1 VSDQE
6 NLPAQRTTPD
16 EVEHLGMILSRC
28 GQLVTG
34 QDLLRRGGRY
44 RLVDRTL
51 LMKEVLRLVEVFVED
66 RVRQAKSHMRGLLE
80 RREGDAREEG
90 RMRVLVS
97 LAELGDLVDSIVES
111 IANETGTAAT
121 KALDK
126 RLDRIFRSYGFDRT
140 ETVGKAFDPALHE
153 AIDERSEEGVAAGT
167 ILEELNRGYRKG
179 EYVLRVARVVV
190 AS

>member
-1 VSDQE
+1 
-6 NLPAQRTTPD
+6 
-16 EVEHLGMILSRC
+16 MILSRC

-179 EYVLRVARVVV
+179 EYVLRVARVIV